1 MAIQETRTLP
11 AQFITD
17 IGKDYATQLK
27 GLTSIP
33 LDTGRFAPQVAG
45 QDPLQ
50 TQAYQLGQAGVG
62 AYEPYITGA
71 GAAGVAPG
79 AAPMGAA
86 AATTLGGVPS
96 YLTQAG
102 AYSGPSAYQDFMSP
116 YQQDVIDTTMADFDA
131 QSAKGL
137 AGIGQKAVMS
147 GQFLGG
153 GREGVQRAEYQA
165 LSDRNRASML
175 AQLRQQGFGQAQQG
189 AQAAYQQQMGL
200 GQAQGALAQSQ
211 LGLGSYQAGLGSQVP
226 QLQAGDIGQL
236 GQLGAIQ
243 QAQEQAQ
250 LGATQEAN
258 RMTAMEPYE
267 RLGQYGTGV
276 TGLIQGMPG
285 QYGTSVM
292 PNPTPL
298 QTALGTGAVLGG
310 IYGNLGNRQGTNVSN
325 AYQNNPMVNWLGYGQ
340 RQPGLE

>member
-1 MAIQETRTLP
+1 MAVTTQRTLP

-33 LDTGRFAPQVAG
+33 LDTDKFAPKVAPQDQYQQDAYTLGG
-45 QDPLQ
+45 Q
-50 TQAYQLGQAGVG
+50 GVG
-62 AYEPYITGA
+62 AYEPY
-71 GAAGVAPG
+71 
-79 AAPMGAA
+79 
-86 AATTLGGVPS
+86 
-96 YLTQAG
+96 LTQAA
-102 AYSGPSAYQDFMSP
+102 AYSGPTGYQQFTSP
-116 YQQDVIDTTMADFDA
+116 YQQDVIDATMADFDA
-131 QSAKGL
+131 QSQKGL
-137 AGIGQKAVMS
+137 AGIGQQAALS

-175 AQLRQQGFGQAQQG
+175 AQLRQQMFGQAQGLAQQG
-189 AQAAYQQQMGL
+189 YQQQMQM
-200 GQAQGALAQSQ
+200 GQQ
-211 LGLGSYQAGLGSQVP
+211 LPAWQA
-226 QLQAGDIGQL
+226 ADISQL
-236 GQLGAIQ
+236 GQLGGIQ
-243 QAQEQAQ
+243 QAQAQAE
-250 LGATQEAN
+250 LGATQEGN

-276 TGLIQGMPG
+276 TQLIQGMPG

-310 IYGNLGNRQGTNVSN
+310 IYGNLGNRGGTDLSTNAINQGMNMITGPGSN
-325 AYQNNPMVNWLGYGQ
+325 PFGYRPYG
-340 RQPGLE
+340 

>member
-33 LDTGRFAPQVAG
+33 LDTDKFAPKVAPQDQYQQDAYTLGG
-45 QDPLQ
+45 Q
-50 TQAYQLGQAGVG
+50 GVG
-62 AYEPYITGA
+62 AYEPY
-71 GAAGVAPG
+71 
-79 AAPMGAA
+79 
-86 AATTLGGVPS
+86 
-96 YLTQAG
+96 LTQAA
-102 AYSGPSAYQDFMSP
+102 AYSGPTGYQQFTSP
-116 YQQDVIDTTMADFDA
+116 YQQDIIDATMADFDA
-131 QSAKGL
+131 QSQKGL
-137 AGIGQKAVMS
+137 AGIGQKAALS

-165 LSDRNRASML
+165 LSDRNRSSML
-175 AQLRQQGFGQAQQG
+175 AQLRQQMFGQAQGLAQQG
-189 AQAAYQQQMGL
+189 YQQQMQM
-200 GQAQGALAQSQ
+200 GQQ
-211 LGLGSYQAGLGSQVP
+211 LPAWQA
-226 QLQAGDIGQL
+226 ADISQL
-236 GQLGAIQ
+236 GQLGGIQ
-243 QAQEQAQ
+243 QAQAQAE
-250 LGATQEAN
+250 LGATQEGN

-276 TGLIQGMPG
+276 TQLIQGMPG

-310 IYGNLGNRQGTNVSN
+310 IYGNLGNRGGTDLSTNAINQGMNMITGPGSN
-325 AYQNNPMVNWLGYGQ
+325 PFGYRPYG
-340 RQPGLE
+340 

>member
-33 LDTGRFAPQVAG
+33 LDTDKFAPKVAA
-45 QDPLQ
+45 QDPMQ
-50 TQAYQLGQAGVG
+50 AQAYQLGQAGVG
-62 AYEPYITGA
+62 AYEPY
-71 GAAGVAPG
+71 
-79 AAPMGAA
+79 
-86 AATTLGGVPS
+86 
-96 YLTQAG
+96 LTQAA
-102 AYSGPSAYQDFMSP
+102 AYSGPTGYQQFTSP
-116 YQQDVIDTTMADFDA
+116 YQQDVIDATMADFDA
-131 QSAKGL
+131 QSQKGL
-137 AGIGQKAVMS
+137 AGIGQQAALS

-175 AQLRQQGFGQAQQG
+175 AQLRQQMFGQAQQG
-189 AQAAYQQQMGL
+189 AQTAYGQQMQM
-200 GQAQGALAQSQ
+200 GQQ
-211 LGLGSYQAGLGSQVP
+211 LPAWQA
-226 QLQAGDIGQL
+226 ADISQL

-267 RLGQYGTGV
+267 RLGQYGSGV
-276 TGLIQGMPG
+276 TGLIAGMRG
-285 QYGTSVM
+285 QYGTTVM

-310 IYGNLGNRQGTNVSN
+310 IYGNLGNRPNANPQSTINQGMNMVGG
-325 AYQNNPMVNWLGYGQ
+325 NPFYNYGMAT
-340 RQPGLE
+340 RHPGTGP